1 MYDKIDK
8 ESDRMNLVDSLNDRQ
23 KEAVVNTDG
32 PMLILA
38 GAGSGKTKVLTT
50 KVAYLIEEK
59 NIDPNN
65 ILAITFTNKAA
76 KEMKERIFKLEGN
89 SAFYIQ
95 ISTFHSFGLKILKEN
110 CELLGYEKNF
120 TILDSDDSLSIIKKI
135 MKELNIDANKY
146 NPKAIKNVISNN
158 KNEIIDPEKYS
169 LYVNTDFDEIA
180 LEVYR
185 KYEKSLKIN
194 NAVDFDDLLILPL
207 KLFNNN
213 PGVLQKYQEKYKY
226 VFIDEYQDTNEP
238 QYILSKMISAKYKN
252 ITVVGDADQA
262 IFTWRGANYKNI
274 LNFENDYKDAKV
286 VLLEENYRSTKTI
299 LNAANNVIKNNKVRK
314 EKNLWTQNEEG
325 SKITYYKAFD
335 EKDESNYVVNEI
347 KKLMEKGVNPKD
359 ICVLYRA
366 NAQSRTVE
374 EAFLTSNISYN
385 IVGSYAFYN
394 RKEIKDLIAY
404 LKLIYNNKDDVSLLR
419 VINYPKR
426 GIGNKAI
433 ENLAIKSNVLD
444 KSLYEVIDSGKE
456 LEFKNMIEEI
466 KKEESHLTLTELID
480 MVLDKSGM
488 KKFLEDEKSIEA
500 DIRLENLEEF
510 KSIAKAMEI
519 NEGIVSLEELLDKLA
534 LVSDVSEQKNDNED
548 KVTLMTMH
556 AVKGLEYDY
565 VFVVGV
571 EEGLFPHS
579 NSLESNDELEEERR
593 LCYVAITRAK
603 KKLYLIN
610 ARSRI
615 LYGKVSSN
623 VPSRFINE
631 ISDEYIETIGKKEDS
646 NVFKPKI
653 DKNKMMNEDNDLHP
667 GDMVNHDKYGFG
679 VVVTIDGSIATISF
693 KRDGLKKLMKNH
705 KSIHKM

>member
-59 NIDPNN
+59 NIDSNN

-169 LYVNTDFDEIA
+169 LYVNTDFDEIT

-274 LNFENDYKDAKV
+274 LNFEKDYKDAKV

-347 KKLMEKGVNPKD
+347 KKLIEKGVNPKD

-456 LEFKNMIEEI
+456 LDFKNMIEEI

-488 KKFLEDEKSIEA
+488 KKSLEDEKSIEA

-565 VFVVGV
+565 VFIVGV

-631 ISDEYIETIGKKEDS
+631 ISDEYIETIGKKEDI

-653 DKNKMMNEDNDLHP
+653 DKNKMMNEDNDLHL

>member
-1 MYDKIDK
+1 
-8 ESDRMNLVDSLNDRQ
+8 
-23 KEAVVNTDG
+23 
-32 PMLILA
+32 
-38 GAGSGKTKVLTT
+38 
-50 KVAYLIEEK
+50 
-59 NIDPNN
+59 
-65 ILAITFTNKAA
+65 
-76 KEMKERIFKLEGN
+76 MKERIFKLEGN

-274 LNFENDYKDAKV
+274 LNFEKDYKDAKV

-347 KKLMEKGVNPKD
+347 KKLIEKGVNPKD

-456 LEFKNMIEEI
+456 LDFKNMIEEI

-488 KKFLEDEKSIEA
+488 KKSLEDEKSIEA

-565 VFVVGV
+565 VFIVGV

-631 ISDEYIETIGKKEDS
+631 ISDEYIETIGKKEDI

>member
-1 MYDKIDK
+1 
-8 ESDRMNLVDSLNDRQ
+8 MNLIDSLNDRQ

-274 LNFENDYKDAKV
+274 LNFEKDYKDAKV

-419 VINYPKR
+419 IINYPKR

-488 KKFLEDEKSIEA
+488 KKSLEDEKSIEA

>member
-1 MYDKIDK
+1 
-8 ESDRMNLVDSLNDRQ
+8 MNLIDSLNDRQ

-274 LNFENDYKDAKV
+274 LNFEKDYKDAKV

-456 LEFKNMIEEI
+456 LDFKNMVEEI

-488 KKFLEDEKSIEA
+488 KKSLEDEKSIEA

-679 VVVTIDGSIATISF
+679 VVVTINGSIATISF

>member
-1 MYDKIDK
+1 
-8 ESDRMNLVDSLNDRQ
+8 MNLIDSLNDRQ

-274 LNFENDYKDAKV
+274 LNFEKDYKDAKV

-347 KKLMEKGVNPKD
+347 KKLIEKGVNPKD

-480 MVLDKSGM
+480 MVLDKSGV
-488 KKFLEDEKSIEA
+488 KKSLEDEKSIEA

-519 NEGIVSLEELLDKLA
+519 NEGKVSLEELLDKLA

>member
-1 MYDKIDK
+1 
-8 ESDRMNLVDSLNDRQ
+8 MNLVDSLNDRQ

-95 ISTFHSFGLKILKEN
+95 ISTFHSFGLKTLKEN

-238 QYILSKMISAKYKN
+238 QYILSKMISAKSKN

-274 LNFENDYKDAKV
+274 LNFEKDYKDAKV

-347 KKLMEKGVNPKD
+347 KKLIEKGVNPKD

-456 LEFKNMIEEI
+456 LDFKNMIEEI

-488 KKFLEDEKSIEA
+488 KKSLEDEKSIEA

>member
-213 PGVLQKYQEKYKY
+213 SGVLQKYQEKYKY

-488 KKFLEDEKSIEA
+488 KKSLEDEKSIEA

-679 VVVTIDGSIATISF
+679 VVVTIDGSIAIISF

>member
-1 MYDKIDK
+1 
-8 ESDRMNLVDSLNDRQ
+8 MNLIDSLNDRQ

-213 PGVLQKYQEKYKY
+213 PGVLQKYQEKYQY

-274 LNFENDYKDAKV
+274 LNFEKDYKDAKV

-347 KKLMEKGVNPKD
+347 KKLIEKGVNPKD

-488 KKFLEDEKSIEA
+488 KKSLEDEKSIEA
-500 DIRLENLEEF
+500 DIRIENLEEF

>member
-1 MYDKIDK
+1 
-8 ESDRMNLVDSLNDRQ
+8 MNLIDSLNDRQ

-213 PGVLQKYQEKYKY
+213 PGVLQKYQEKYQY

-274 LNFENDYKDAKV
+274 LNFEKDYKDAKV

-488 KKFLEDEKSIEA
+488 KKSLEDEKSIEA
-500 DIRLENLEEF
+500 EIRLENLEEF

>member
-1 MYDKIDK
+1 
-8 ESDRMNLVDSLNDRQ
+8 MNLIDSLNDRQ

-213 PGVLQKYQEKYKY
+213 PGVLQKYQEKYQY

-274 LNFENDYKDAKV
+274 LNFEKDYKDAKV

-347 KKLMEKGVNPKD
+347 KKLIEKGVNPKD

-456 LEFKNMIEEI
+456 LDFKNMIEEI

-488 KKFLEDEKSIEA
+488 KKSLEDEKSIEA

-565 VFVVGV
+565 VFIVGV

-603 KKLYLIN
+603 KELYLIN

-631 ISDEYIETIGKKEDS
+631 ISDEYIETIGKKEDI

>member
-1 MYDKIDK
+1 
-8 ESDRMNLVDSLNDRQ
+8 MNLIDSLNDRQ

-456 LEFKNMIEEI
+456 LDFKNMIEEI

-488 KKFLEDEKSIEA
+488 KKSLEDEKSIEA

>member
-1 MYDKIDK
+1 
-8 ESDRMNLVDSLNDRQ
+8 MNLIDSLNDRQ

-158 KNEIIDPEKYS
+158 KNEIIDSEKYS

-274 LNFENDYKDAKV
+274 LNFEKDYKDAKV

-347 KKLMEKGVNPKD
+347 KKLIEKGVNPKD

-488 KKFLEDEKSIEA
+488 KKSLEDEKSIEA

>member
-89 SAFYIQ
+89 GAFYIQ

-274 LNFENDYKDAKV
+274 LNFEKDYKDAKV

-347 KKLMEKGVNPKD
+347 KKLIEKGVNPKD

-456 LEFKNMIEEI
+456 LDFKNMIEEI

-488 KKFLEDEKSIEA
+488 KKSLEDEKSIEA

>member
-213 PGVLQKYQEKYKY
+213 PEVLQKYQEKYKY

-274 LNFENDYKDAKV
+274 LNFEKDYKDAKV

-347 KKLMEKGVNPKD
+347 KKLIEKGVNPKD

-456 LEFKNMIEEI
+456 LDFKNMIEEI

-488 KKFLEDEKSIEA
+488 KKSLEDEKSIEA

-534 LVSDVSEQKNDNED
+534 LVSDVSEQKNDNEG

-565 VFVVGV
+565 VFIVGV

-631 ISDEYIETIGKKEDS
+631 ISDEYIETIGKKEDI

>member
-1 MYDKIDK
+1 
-8 ESDRMNLVDSLNDRQ
+8 MNLIDSLNDRQ

-274 LNFENDYKDAKV
+274 LNFEKDYKDAKV
-286 VLLEENYRSTKTI
+286 VLLEENNRSTKTI

-347 KKLMEKGVNPKD
+347 KKLIEKGVNPKD

-456 LEFKNMIEEI
+456 LKFKNMIEEI

-480 MVLDKSGM
+480 VVLDKSGM
-488 KKFLEDEKSIEA
+488 KKSLEDEKSIEA

>member
-1 MYDKIDK
+1 
-8 ESDRMNLVDSLNDRQ
+8 MNLIDSLNDRQ
-23 KEAVVNTDG
+23 KVAVVNTDG

-274 LNFENDYKDAKV
+274 LNFEKDYKDAKV

-347 KKLMEKGVNPKD
+347 KKLIEKGVNPKD

-456 LEFKNMIEEI
+456 LDFKNMIEEI

-488 KKFLEDEKSIEA
+488 KKSLEDEKSIEA

-631 ISDEYIETIGKKEDS
+631 ISDEYIETIGKKEDI

>member
-1 MYDKIDK
+1 
-8 ESDRMNLVDSLNDRQ
+8 MNLVDSLNDRQ

-274 LNFENDYKDAKV
+274 LNFEKDYKDAKV

-314 EKNLWTQNEEG
+314 EKKLWTQNEEG

-347 KKLMEKGVNPKD
+347 KKLIEKGVNPKD

-456 LEFKNMIEEI
+456 LDFKNMIEEI

-488 KKFLEDEKSIEA
+488 KKSLEDEKSIEA

-565 VFVVGV
+565 VFIVGV

-631 ISDEYIETIGKKEDS
+631 ISDEYIETIGKKEDI

>member
-1 MYDKIDK
+1 
-8 ESDRMNLVDSLNDRQ
+8 MNLIDSLNDRQ

-226 VFIDEYQDTNEP
+226 VFIDEYQDTNEL

-274 LNFENDYKDAKV
+274 LNFEKDYKDAKV

-347 KKLMEKGVNPKD
+347 KKLIEKGVNPKD

-456 LEFKNMIEEI
+456 LEFKNMVEEI

-488 KKFLEDEKSIEA
+488 KKSLEDEKSIDA

>member
-1 MYDKIDK
+1 
-8 ESDRMNLVDSLNDRQ
+8 MNLIDSLNDRQ

-274 LNFENDYKDAKV
+274 LNFEKDYKNAKV

-347 KKLMEKGVNPKD
+347 KKLIEKGVNPKD

-488 KKFLEDEKSIEA
+488 KKSLEDEKSIEA

-646 NVFKPKI
+646 NLFKPKI

>member
-1 MYDKIDK
+1 
-8 ESDRMNLVDSLNDRQ
+8 MNLVDSLNDRQ

-274 LNFENDYKDAKV
+274 LNFEKDYKDAKV

-347 KKLMEKGVNPKD
+347 KKLIEKGVNPKD

-456 LEFKNMIEEI
+456 LDFKNMIEEI

-488 KKFLEDEKSIEA
+488 KKSLEDEKSIEA

-565 VFVVGV
+565 VFIVGV

-631 ISDEYIETIGKKEDS
+631 ISDEYIETIGKKEDI
-646 NVFKPKI
+646 NVFKTKI